1 MKNQECNDDQCSFTT
16 SSWVKELAKR
26 PCVKHIIGSWRV
38 MPGCQVHE
46 CFANR
51 AIPRR
56 RDGNGTGRGQ
66 RMGLLSLPQ
75 HGFVLSYPCHASH
88 DGEKFLTPSA
98 SSLGAPPHLVKLYFL
113 LIFPTTSIIFLMK
126 PISLI
131 KIYLKLQLNLSHQ
144 IKSIFRKKKNWIIY
158 PIV

>member
-1 MKNQECNDDQCSFTT
+1 MSNCQFL
-16 SSWVKELAKR
+16 W
-26 PCVKHIIGSWRV
+26 IIFERIDMVTLLIRNLNWSVEMFISLEYFIYGYEWWQW
-38 MPGCQVHE
+38 GG
-46 CFANR
+46 A
-51 AIPRR
+51 
-56 RDGNGTGRGQ
+56 GRGW
-66 RMGLLSLPQ
+66 RMGSSSLARM
-75 HGFVLSYPCHASH
+75 VLSYPIPVLSCMTGKNFSPHPRPLGPREAS
-88 DGEKFLTPSA
+88 
-98 SSLGAPPHLVKLYFL
+98 PHLVKLYFL